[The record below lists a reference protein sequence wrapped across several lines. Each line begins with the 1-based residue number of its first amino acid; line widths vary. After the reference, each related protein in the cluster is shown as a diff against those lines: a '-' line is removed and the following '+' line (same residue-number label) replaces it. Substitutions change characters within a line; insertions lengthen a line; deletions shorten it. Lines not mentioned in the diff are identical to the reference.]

1 MFFKKKKDDFELK
14 TEESYT
20 YEDSYDSDFFR
31 YDDEVVEPYVASSN
45 SDEFIIDKTDD
56 DEVVINNTVIE
67 ETPEVH
73 NETYIYTD
81 SETEEES
88 NNEETSNTYVNVNN
102 INYFEE
108 EDEKEERKFH
118 FSYKLI
124 YILNKIFS
132 VLLVIT
138 IIVAI
143 IVLFDV
149 IMLTRFGK
157 GPFFAIKTNTYDD
170 GGTREYY
177 GIGYKVIKYN
187 VLNGRRDMVVGN
199 YSLKYSTKATYISLA
214 TLGKKFKSDYEGSF
228 KKYVSEYLNVSGTI
242 SSINL
247 NTNTITLKYTDDN
260 NNKYI
265 LECSDV
271 EGKISELKKGD
282 KVKIKGSL
290 YVESVDSNIE
300 FYLENSVLNK

>member
-20 YEDSYDSDFFR
+20 YDDSNDSDFFR
-31 YDDEVVEPYVASSN
+31 YDDEVIEPYVASSN
-45 SDEFIIDKTDD
+45 SDEFIIDKTNN

-73 NETYIYTD
+73 NETYIYND
-81 SETEEES
+81 SDNNDDNTSEEV
-88 NNEETSNTYVNVNN
+88 NNTYVNVNN
-102 INYFEE
+102 MNYYEDEE
-108 EDEKEERKFH
+108 EKERFH
-118 FSYKLI
+118 LSYKLI
-124 YILNKIFS
+124 YILNKVFS

-138 IIVAI
+138 IVIAI

-157 GPFFAIKTNTYDD
+157 GPFFAIKTKTYDD
-170 GGTREYY
+170 GGTKVYN
-177 GIGYKVIKYN
+177 GIGYKVIKYKE
-187 VLNGRRDMVVGN
+187 LNGRRDMVVGN
-199 YSLKYSTKATYISLA
+199 YSIKYNTKALNISLES
-214 TLGKKFKSDYEGSF
+214 LSKKFKSDYDDSF

-265 LECSDV
+265 LECNDV
-271 EGKISELKKGD
+271 EGKISKLKKGD
-282 KVKIKGSL
+282 KVKIKGNL

-300 FYLENSVLNK
+300 FYLENSVLSK

>member
-1 MFFKKKKDDFELK
+1 MKMKKKKDDFELK

-20 YEDSYDSDFFR
+20 YDDSNDSDFFR

-45 SDEFIIDKTDD
+45 SDEFIIDKTNN

-81 SETEEES
+81 SDNNDDNTSEEV
-88 NNEETSNTYVNVNN
+88 NNTYVNVNN
-102 INYFEE
+102 MNYYEDEE
-108 EDEKEERKFH
+108 EKERFH
-118 FSYKLI
+118 LSYKLI
-124 YILNKIFS
+124 YILNKVFS

-138 IIVAI
+138 IVIAI

-157 GPFFAIKTNTYDD
+157 GPFFAIKTKTYDD
-170 GGTREYY
+170 GGTKVYN
-177 GIGYKVIKYN
+177 GIGYKVIKYKE
-187 VLNGRRDMVVGN
+187 LNGRRDMVVGN
-199 YSLKYSTKATYISLA
+199 YSIKYNTKALNISLES
-214 TLGKKFKSDYEGSF
+214 LSKKFKSDYDDSF

-265 LECSDV
+265 LECNDV
-271 EGKISELKKGD
+271 EGKISKLKKGD
-282 KVKIKGSL
+282 KVKIKGNL

-300 FYLENSVLNK
+300 FYLENSVLSK

>member
-1 MFFKKKKDDFELK
+1 MFFNKKKDDFELK

-20 YEDSYDSDFFR
+20 YDDSNDSDFFR

-45 SDEFIIDKTDD
+45 SDEFIIDKTNN

-81 SETEEES
+81 SDNNDDNTSEEV
-88 NNEETSNTYVNVNN
+88 NNTYVNVNN
-102 INYFEE
+102 MNYYEDEE
-108 EDEKEERKFH
+108 EKERFH
-118 FSYKLI
+118 LSYKLI
-124 YILNKIFS
+124 YILNKVFS

-138 IIVAI
+138 IVIAI

-157 GPFFAIKTNTYDD
+157 GPFFAIKTKTYDD
-170 GGTREYY
+170 GGTKVYN
-177 GIGYKVIKYN
+177 GIGYKVIKYKE
-187 VLNGRRDMVVGN
+187 LNGRRDMVVGN
-199 YSLKYSTKATYISLA
+199 YSIKYNTKALNISLES
-214 TLGKKFKSDYEGSF
+214 LSKKFKSDYDDSF

-265 LECSDV
+265 LECNDV
-271 EGKISELKKGD
+271 EGKISKLKKGD
-282 KVKIKGSL
+282 KVKIKGNL

-300 FYLENSVLNK
+300 FYLENSVLSK

>member
-20 YEDSYDSDFFR
+20 YDDSNDSDFFR

-45 SDEFIIDKTDD
+45 SDEFIIDKTNN

-81 SETEEES
+81 SDNNDDNTSEEV
-88 NNEETSNTYVNVNN
+88 NNTYVNVNN
-102 INYFEE
+102 MNYYEDEE
-108 EDEKEERKFH
+108 EKERFH
-118 FSYKLI
+118 LSYKLI
-124 YILNKIFS
+124 YILNKVFS

-138 IIVAI
+138 IVIAI

-157 GPFFAIKTNTYDD
+157 GPFFAIKTKTYDD
-170 GGTREYY
+170 GGTKVYN
-177 GIGYKVIKYN
+177 GIGYKVIKYKE
-187 VLNGRRDMVVGN
+187 LNGRRDMVVGN
-199 YSLKYSTKATYISLA
+199 YSIKYNTKALNISLES
-214 TLGKKFKSDYEGSF
+214 LSKKFKSDYDDSF

-265 LECSDV
+265 LECNDV
-271 EGKISELKKGD
+271 EGKISKLKKGD
-282 KVKIKGSL
+282 KVKIKGNL

-300 FYLENSVLNK
+300 FYLENSVLSK

>member
-20 YEDSYDSDFFR
+20 YDDSNDSDFFR

-45 SDEFIIDKTDD
+45 SDEFIIDKTNN

-67 ETPEVH
+67 ETPEIH

-81 SETEEES
+81 SDNNDDNTSEEV
-88 NNEETSNTYVNVNN
+88 NNTYVNVNN
-102 INYFEE
+102 MNYYEDEE
-108 EDEKEERKFH
+108 EKERFH
-118 FSYKLI
+118 LSYKLI

-138 IIVAI
+138 IVIAI

-157 GPFFAIKTNTYDD
+157 GPFFAIKTKTYDD
-170 GGTREYY
+170 GGTKVYN
-177 GIGYKVIKYN
+177 GIGYKVIKYKE
-187 VLNGRRDMVVGN
+187 LNGRRDMVVGN
-199 YSLKYSTKATYISLA
+199 YSIKYNTNALNISLES
-214 TLGKKFKSDYEGSF
+214 LSKKFKSDYDDSF
-228 KKYVSEYLNVSGTI
+228 KKYVSEYLNISGTI

-271 EGKISELKKGD
+271 EGKISKLKKGD
-282 KVKIKGSL
+282 KVKIKGNL

-300 FYLENSVLNK
+300 FYLENSALSK